1 MFLVVSNSVGNV
13 SSNHVITWKQQ
24 PITSFFDAHSAKV
37 LFENKSSSPVILF
50 WITYPLSKREWQ
62 SLRKQQH
69 IVIWIFIFSP
79 QTFTYKYTCWF
90 WSTILFKKRG
100 HLFFK
105 SLYLLEIIIDRNS
118 LQWADRIFD
127 ALLFIY
133 YLIQK
138 GRSQGSLLCFEWSIS
153 FKNLKVKK
161 LNLKMH
167 EIFKKFYSISCISQL
182 THFYLHQLLNLS
194 NMY

>member
-1 MFLVVSNSVGNV
+1 MHVVKLGLCSELGV
-13 SSNHVITWKQQ
+13 S
-24 PITSFFDAHSAKV
+24 FV
-37 LFENKSSSPVILF
+37 LIQKRMTVTPKTT
-50 WITYPLSKREWQ
+50 TYER
-62 SLRKQQH
+62 
-69 IVIWIFIFSP
+69 FIFSA

-90 WSTILFKKRG
+90 WSTKLFKKRG

-127 ALLFIY
+127 ALRFIY

-167 EIFKKFYSISCISQL
+167 EIFKKLYSISCISQL

-194 NMY
+194 NIY